1 MNFTISQVKIISS
14 WFVNLSAGWTLI
26 IFASK
31 DIFTLTGAIF
41 GATLSLKMAFELEKF
56 LENV

>member
-1 MNFTISQVKIISS
+1 MSFTISQVKIISS

-41 GATLSLKMAFELEKF
+41 GAIFSLRIAFELEKS
-56 LENV
+56 LEND